1 MKRASMFVLAVLL
14 APVTAVA
21 WSPKTDQAVVST
33 AIRLLSKG
41 RVIQLSKLDREVM
54 QGASVTDETLE
65 RLFPGFEAGPI
76 TVIQSEMHLLDA
88 VRGDAID
95 PYLAYRLGV
104 LGRLVA
110 RISAP
115 LARDNSPI
123 RARYYADVEKALP
136 QTSLKPSPSKKIELA
151 AYIEQLQRTA
161 DARKELIVKDYQSG
175 PGFDGVARAA
185 LSDDLSRSIDAVA
198 NVWYTLLTERVVQAG
213 VSDTQRRNYAV
224 QAMAFYVARGNENEI
239 ELHYNRLTQSPPKTP
254 EMVKQ
259 IGDILYNGGFAERA
273 IKEYEYVLALEPQR
287 KDVVERISGFYI
299 AQGDKALE
307 SNRLEEALDAYSQ
320 ASKADP
326 LHPTAEAKRLE
337 VSRMIADRDARLE
350 AARTAIDEG
359 GRFEAEAEQFI
370 LKGQIPEAF
379 DALKKAQAAYN
390 RVTDEFRTEAQAAAA
405 GVGNINARL
414 RELKNELIGNAQAL
428 SGSAF
433 RFDIEKMAAAAA
445 RNTGESALRKIVAN
459 QLAAEMAK
467 LKNDYQNLIA
477 GNKKQ
482 P

>member
-1 MKRASMFVLAVLL
+1 MKRASVFVLTVLL
-14 APVTAVA
+14 APFAAVA

-54 QGASVTDETLE
+54 QGAAVSDETLE
-65 RLFPGFEAGPI
+65 RLFPGFEAGPA
-76 TVIQSEMHLLDA
+76 TAIQSEMYLLDA

-136 QTSLKPSPSKKIELA
+136 QTPLKPSPSKKIELV
-151 AYIEQLQRTA
+151 AYIEQLQRAA
-161 DARKELIVKDYQSG
+161 DARKDLIVKDYQSG
-175 PGFDGVARAA
+175 PGFDGVARVA
-185 LSDDLSRSIDAVA
+185 LSDDISRSIDAVA

-213 VSDTQRRNYAV
+213 VSDAQRRNYAI
-224 QAMAFYVARGNENEI
+224 QAMAFYVERGSEDEI
-239 ELHYNRLTQSPPKTP
+239 ELNYNRLAQSPLKTP
-254 EMVKQ
+254 EMAKQ

-273 IKEYEYVLALEPQR
+273 IKEYEYVLAREPQR
-287 KDVVERISGFYI
+287 KDVMERISGFYI

-307 SNRLEEALDAYSQ
+307 NNRLEEALEAYSQ
-320 ASKADP
+320 AAKADP
-326 LHPTAEAKRLE
+326 LHPSAEAKRLD
-337 VSRMIADRDARLE
+337 VSRMIAERDARLE
-350 AARTAIDEG
+350 AARSAIDEG
-359 GRFEAEAEQFI
+359 GRLEAEAEQFI
-370 LKGQIPEAF
+370 LKGQLPEAF

-390 RVTDEFRTEAQAAAA
+390 RVTDEFRIEAQAAAA
-405 GVGNINARL
+405 GTSNINARL
-414 RELKNELIGNAQAL
+414 RELKSELIGNAQAL

-433 RFDIEKMAAAAA
+433 RFDVEKMAAAAA
-445 RNTGESALRKIVAN
+445 RDTDEAALRKIIAS
-459 QLAAEMAK
+459 QLADEMAK
-467 LKNDYQNLIA
+467 LKSDHQNLIT
-477 GNKKQ
+477 GNKK
-482 P
+482 